1 MELGDLFVSYKQVD
15 PVSKSF
21 VKPDLPDPI
30 YINLDRA
37 REVTSGSPESTS
49 ADEAASEDM
58 TTWKVGGSD
67 DEDSHS
73 VDMKT
78 WRVPEVTFKGTPAK
92 ASTTTTTTPVSLMKT
107 SEREKYWMS
116 KFANYGLTQYQ
127 QLALLAAMRTEC
139 GLNPVGAVNRYELEH
154 KGNTKGGWAH
164 AGEGATQLTHWDTKK
179 KYIEM
184 FNADPRRKGEKLTTV
199 ESEYAKANTRH
210 IADLDED
217 DQMLMMYLYYKPLID
232 RTKNETDF
240 KNLVAE
246 FYLQKAGRG
255 FAKTGTSYE
264 RAVATGEHYQKTHA
278 RQGHTKAAQTNQ
290 FLKSLEQATQLAQSL
305 GYSV

>member
-1 MELGDLFVSYKQVD
+1 MELSDLFVSYKQVD

-67 DEDSHS
+67 DEDYYANSGMS
-73 VDMKT
+73 SWKVSWIKPANT
-78 WRVPEVTFKGTPAK
+78 VT
-92 ASTTTTTTPVSLMKT
+92 TTTTTTPVSLMKT
-107 SEREKYWMS
+107 SDREKYWLG

-127 QLALLAAMRTEC
+127 QLALLVAMRTEC
-139 GLNPVGAVNRYELEH
+139 GLNPVGAVNKYELEH

-164 AGEGATQLTHWDTKK
+164 AGEGAIQLTHWDTKK
-179 KYIEM
+179 KYIDL
-184 FNADPRRKGEKLTTV
+184 FNADSRRKGDKLSNI
-199 ESEYAKANTRH
+199 ESEYAKANSRH

-217 DQMLMMYLYYKPLID
+217 DQMLMMYLYYKPLLD
-232 RTKNETDF
+232 RTKDETDF
-240 KNLVAE
+240 KNIVAE
-246 FYLQKAGRG
+246 FYLRKAGPG
-255 FAKTGTSYE
+255 KYTTGSAYD
-264 RAVATGEHYQKTHA
+264 RAVKRGEDYMKTHA
-278 RQGHTKAAQTNQ
+278 KQGHTKAAQTNQ
-290 FLKSLEQATQLAQSL
+290 FLKSLERATQLAQSL

>member
-37 REVTSGSPESTS
+37 REVTSGSSESTS

-67 DEDSHS
+67 EEDSHS

-127 QLALLAAMRTEC
+127 QLALLVAMRTEC
-139 GLNPVGAVNRYELEH
+139 GLNPVGAVNKYELEH

-164 AGEGATQLTHWDTKK
+164 AGEGAIQLTHWDTKK
-179 KYIEM
+179 KYIDL
-184 FNADPRRKGEKLTTV
+184 FNADPRRKGDKLSNV
-199 ESEYAKANTRH
+199 ESEYAKTNSRH

-217 DQMLMMYLYYKPLID
+217 DQMLMLYLYYKPLLD
-232 RTKNETDF
+232 KTKDETDF
-240 KNLVAE
+240 RNIVAE
-246 FYLQKAGRG
+246 FYLRKAGPG
-255 FAKTGTSYE
+255 KYKTGSAYD
-264 RAVATGEHYQKTHA
+264 RAVKRGEDYMKTHA
-278 RQGHTKAAQTNQ
+278 SQGFTKAAQTNQ
-290 FLKSLEQATQLAQSL
+290 FLKSLERAIQMAQAL

>member
-1 MELGDLFVSYKQVD
+1 MNLSDLFVSYKQVD
-15 PVSKSF
+15 PVSHSF
-21 VKPDLPDPI
+21 DKPNLPEPI
-30 YINLDRA
+30 YLNLDRA

-49 ADEAASEDM
+49 TDEAASEDM
-58 TTWKVGGSD
+58 TTWKVGGD
-67 DEDSHS
+67 DEDTS
-73 VDMKT
+73 DDIAT
-78 WRVPEVTFKGTPAK
+78 WRVPSITPIGISAK
-92 ASTTTTTTPVSLMKT
+92 ATTTKTNTPVALMKT
-107 SEREKYWMS
+107 SDREKYWMG
-116 KFANYGLTQYQ
+116 KFADYGLTQYQ

-210 IADLDED
+210 IADLGED

-264 RAVATGEHYQKTHA
+264 RAVATGERYQKTHA

>member
-1 MELGDLFVSYKQVD
+1 MDLSDLFVSYKQVD
-15 PVSKSF
+15 PVSTDF
-21 VKPDLPDPI
+21 NKPNLPEPI
-30 YINLDRA
+30 YLNLDRA
-37 REVTSGSPESTS
+37 REVTSGSSESTS
-49 ADEAASEDM
+49 ADEASSKDM
-58 TTWKVGGSD
+58 TTWKVGGDDEEDTSD
-67 DEDSHS
+67 DIT
-73 VDMKT
+73 T
-78 WRVPEVTFKGTPAK
+78 WRVPGITPIGISSK
-92 ASTTTTTTPVSLMKT
+92 ATTKTNTPVSLMKT
-107 SEREKYWMS
+107 SDREKYWMS
-116 KFANYGLTQYQ
+116 KFADYGLTQYQ

-139 GLNPVGAVNRYELEH
+139 GLKPVGAVNRYELEH

-164 AGEGATQLTHWDTKK
+164 AGEGSVGFTHWDTKK
-179 KYIEM
+179 KYIDM
-184 FNADPRRKGEKLTTV
+184 FNADPRRKGEKLTNI

-264 RAVATGEHYQKTHA
+264 RAVATGERYQKTHA
-278 RQGHTKAAQTNQ
+278 KQGHTKASQTNQ
-290 FLKSLEQATQLAQSL
+290 FLKSLEQATQLAHAL